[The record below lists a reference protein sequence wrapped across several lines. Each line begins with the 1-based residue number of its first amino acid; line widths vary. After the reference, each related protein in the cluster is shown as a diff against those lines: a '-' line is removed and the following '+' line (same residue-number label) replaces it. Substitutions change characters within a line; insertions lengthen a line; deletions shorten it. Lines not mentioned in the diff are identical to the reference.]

1 MPRGWVLRSQHA
13 RPWPRRA
20 HDCHPTSPTG
30 PVMNAA
36 TVPSPC
42 ISVCQLDPESRRCLG
57 CSRSIE
63 QIEAWI
69 MLDDRERMAVWVQLA
84 RHFDVDL
91 ETALASRVG
100 PGRARE
106 LVRSHESG

>member
-84 RHFDVDL
+84 QHFDVDL

-100 PGRARE
+100 PGQARE

>member
-1 MPRGWVLRSQHA
+1 
-13 RPWPRRA
+13 
-20 HDCHPTSPTG
+20 
-30 PVMNAA
+30 MNAA

-84 RHFDVDL
+84 QHFDVDL

-100 PGRARE
+100 AGRARE